1 MPQVREETLM
11 YTHLLVPIDASSLAN
26 RLVDQALE
34 YAKRTG
40 ARVCFMHAQADFA
53 ATGEGALLHSAAPDA
68 FSNIA
73 AGNAYALLAKAEA
86 AAKAAG
92 VVCSTCSVVS
102 DRPHQAI
109 LDAAQSSQCDLIF
122 MASHGRRG
130 LASVWRGSTT
140 QKVLQHATLPV
151 LVASVEANITQT
163 DELRALGI
171 IKDEHR
177 SLAAVVRGLQSL
189 VTNAVAAGATPD
201 FALIRAMLFYIQAF
215 PERQH
220 HPKEDEFLFAR
231 LRLRSSECN
240 AVMAE
245 LAQQHQGGASVLAHL
260 LNAVMACENGQ
271 DAGGKE
277 LLNQVNRF
285 AQSQWYHMH
294 LEESMV
300 LPAASRYLQ
309 PEDWAQIAQ
318 AFAGNTDPRFA
329 QESEDSF
336 AGLFARLMNLQAGI
350 AS

>member
-1 MPQVREETLM
+1 M
-11 YTHLLVPIDASSLAN
+11 YTHLLVPIDASSLTN

-73 AGNAYALLAKAEA
+73 AGNAHALLAKAEA
-86 AAKAAG
+86 AAKAFG
-92 VVCSTCSVVS
+92 VVCSTCCVVS
-102 DRPHQAI
+102 DSPHQAI
-109 LDAAQSSQCDLIF
+109 LKAAVSNRCDLIF
-122 MASHGRRG
+122 MATHGRRG
-130 LASVWRGSTT
+130 LAAAWRGSTT
-140 QKVLQHATLPV
+140 QKVLQQTTLPV
-151 LVASVEANITQT
+151 LVASVETNFTPT
-163 DELRALGI
+163 DELRALAI

-177 SLAAVVRGLQSL
+177 SLAAVVNGLQSL
-189 VTNAVAAGATPD
+189 VANAVTRGQAPD

-220 HPKEDEFLFAR
+220 HPKEDEFLFAQ
-231 LRLRSSECN
+231 LRLRSSECD

-245 LAQQHQGGASVLAHL
+245 LAQQHQGGANALAVLS
-260 LNAVMACENGQ
+260 NAVTTCEKGE
-271 DAGGKE
+271 DAICQE
-277 LLNQVNRF
+277 LLNQVNQF
-285 AQSQWYHMH
+285 AQAQWQHMH
-294 LEESMV
+294 LEESIV

-329 QESEDSF
+329 QDPEDSF
-336 AGLFARLMNLQAGI
+336 ASLFARLMKLQAGLTP
-350 AS
+350 

>member
-1 MPQVREETLM
+1 M

-34 YAKRTG
+34 YAKQTG

-53 ATGEGALLHSAAPDA
+53 ATSEGALLHSVAPDT

-73 AGNAYALLAKAEA
+73 AGNAHALLAKAEA
-86 AAKAAG
+86 AAKAAD
-92 VVCSTCSVVS
+92 VVCSTLSLVS
-102 DRPHQAI
+102 DSPHQAI
-109 LDAAQSSQCDLIF
+109 LKAAASNRCDLIF

-130 LASVWRGSTT
+130 LASAWRGSTT
-140 QKVLQHATLPV
+140 QKVLQQTTLPV
-151 LVASVEANITQT
+151 LVATVEANHTPT
-163 DELRALGI
+163 DELHALGI

-177 SLAAVVRGLQSL
+177 SLAAVVNGLQSL
-189 VTNAVAAGATPD
+189 AANSVATGQMPD

-231 LRLRSSECN
+231 LRLRSSECD

-245 LAQQHQGGASVLAHL
+245 LAQQHRGGATALTGLS
-260 LNAVMACENGQ
+260 NAVTACETGQ
-271 DAGGKE
+271 DLGGKE
-277 LLNQVNRF
+277 LLSQVNQF
-285 AQSQWYHMH
+285 AQSQWQHMH
-294 LEESMV
+294 LEESII

-309 PEDWAQIAQ
+309 PDDWALIAH
-318 AFAGNTDPRFA
+318 AFAGNADPRFA

-336 AGLFARLMNLQAGI
+336 VSLFSRLMNLQAGI
-350 AS
+350 AR